1 MKKAILSLVSLS
13 LLTFSATL
21 RADSVLTTITVGS
34 EPTGIAANPVTNKIY
49 VAIDGTGELAV
60 IDGKTQQVKSRL
72 TIGRFAIAVAV
83 NPFNN
88 RVYASACGD
97 GPCNI
102 WVIDGKTDTIITNI
116 PVNSGQF
123 LGIQG
128 LAVNPVTNRIY
139 ATDADNEQY
148 IVIDGSNNS
157 IITMVPVFTQPARV
171 AVNPKTNRIY
181 IGGDGFP
188 GFILVYDGATNAE
201 LARIDEGFNS
211 VVGVATNFRLNRAY
225 GTVQSGT
232 LAVLDGNNQ
241 QIDSVPTGAFPA
253 GVDVNLLNNKVY
265 VGNANGQSVTIIDGN
280 SDRVIQTLPI
290 PATFPTDLAVNQG
303 NGFTYVSDFNS
314 DKVIVLQPN

>member
-1 MKKAILSLVSLS
+1 MKKFIFSTASLA
-13 LLTFSATL
+13 LLTFSLSL
-21 RADSVLTTITVGS
+21 RADSVLTTITVGG

-49 VAIDGTGELAV
+49 VAIDSAGELAV

-88 RVYASACGD
+88 RVYASACD
-97 GPCNI
+97 GTCNI
-102 WVIDGKTDTIITNI
+102 WVIDGNTDTIITNI
-116 PVNSGQF
+116 PVNSGQS

-139 ATDADNEQY
+139 ATDSDNQQY
-148 IVIDGSNNS
+148 IVIDGNTNS
-157 IITMVPVFTQPARV
+157 IITMIPVFTQPGRV

-201 LARIDEGFNS
+201 LARINEGFNS

-232 LAVLDGNNQ
+232 LAVVDGNNQ
-241 QIDSVPTGAFPA
+241 QTDSVPTGAFPA
-253 GVDVNLLNNKVY
+253 AVDVNLLNNKVY
-265 VGNANGQSVTIIDGN
+265 VVNANGQSVTIIDGN
-280 SDRVIQTLPI
+280 TDQVLQTVPI
-290 PATFPTDLAVNQG
+290 PAIFPTDLAVNLRT
-303 NGFTYVSDFNS
+303 GFTYVSDFSS